1 MHSLLF
7 PAALNPF
14 FQSNSSLEEAVGLLE
29 NEQAFLLELLIPGFD
44 KDELHIS
51 ASEHLL
57 TIRAEKEIEVPEGF
71 TVLQKGHRLDKIEKS
86 FRFRQPISAENV
98 EAQVKDG
105 ILKLKLPKKSAQTLV
120 EIKAS

>member
-7 PAALNPF
+7 PNYF
-14 FQSNSSLEEAVGLLE
+14 FQHNNRLDETVGLLE
-29 NEQAFLLELLIPGFD
+29 SEQEFLLELLVPGFT
-44 KDELHIS
+44 KDDFQIS

-57 TIRAEKEIEVPEGF
+57 TIRADKEEDSPEGF
-71 TVLQKGHRLDKIEKS
+71 TVLQKGHRLNKIEKS
-86 FRFRQPISAENV
+86 FRFRQPISADAI

-105 ILKLKLPKKSAQTLV
+105 LLRLTLPKKSVKTLV

>member
-7 PAALNPF
+7 ANSF
-14 FQSNSSLEEAVGLLE
+14 FQHNNHLDETVSLLE
-29 NEQAFLLELLIPGFD
+29 SDQEFRLEVLVPGFT
-44 KDELHIS
+44 KDDLQIS

-57 TIRAEKEIEVPEGF
+57 TIRAEKEETLPEGF
-71 TVLQKGHRLDKIEKS
+71 TVLQKGSRSTKVEKS
-86 FRFRQPISAENV
+86 FRFRQPIFADAI

-105 ILKLKLPKKSAQTLV
+105 LLRLTLPKKSAKTLV